1 LGKGFLKIFY
11 ELVVVKKCPKCGHTL
26 DEDANFCSNCGYAL
40 KGPDKCPHCG
50 ADLPPGAK
58 FCTKCGEKVE

>member
-1 LGKGFLKIFY
+1 
-11 ELVVVKKCPKCGHTL
+11 VKKCPKCGHTL